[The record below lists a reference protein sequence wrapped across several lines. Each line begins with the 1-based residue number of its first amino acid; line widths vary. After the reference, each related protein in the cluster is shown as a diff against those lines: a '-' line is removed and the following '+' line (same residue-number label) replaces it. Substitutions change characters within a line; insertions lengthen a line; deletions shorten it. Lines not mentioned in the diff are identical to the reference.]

1 MSDKS
6 LQKPTLDKDLAKVV
20 HLEQASGYISK
31 GFAGQGTALIF
42 LVLVS
47 VIAAVLTEGY
57 SESVFIVAAAVLG
70 GYMALNI
77 GANNVGPAVGA
88 NAMTMTTA

>member
-1 MSDKS
+1 MSDKN

-31 GFAGQGTALIF
+31 GYAGQGIAPTFLAL
-42 LVLVS
+42 VG

-57 SESVFIVAAAVLG
+57 SGS
-70 GYMALNI
+70 
-77 GANNVGPAVGA
+77 
-88 NAMTMTTA
+88 